1 MADRFWRGGAGTWD
15 TTSTTNWSATSGGV
29 GGASV
34 PTAADNVF
42 FDQAGAYTVT
52 MTGALNCLDITVSA
66 GTVTFATGTSPTL
79 NIRGSMSLLTG
90 TVWGSTGN
98 ITFSSTSTGRTVTTN
113 GVTISGSVTFNGAGG
128 GWTLGSALTLA
139 PSRGFSVVAGTF
151 DTSSVGNYSISCGTF
166 TSVGSSTR
174 VLNLNNSTITFGVS
188 VSGTIVNFTN
198 TGITL
203 NAGTSTFS
211 TSQIS
216 NSSLDLAGLT
226 YYDLTFNNGNRTNST
241 FTINGS
247 NTFNNFSISGQ
258 SNTGSFRFLFSGN
271 QTINTLILNAGINSI
286 SRTSL
291 FSSVLG
297 TQRTLNVTTTS
308 GSLSDYDFRDIAI
321 TGAAAPLTGS
331 RLGDCGRNSGITFP
345 APKTVYYRN
354 VNISNWG
361 NTISWS
367 ETLGGTADSSMFPLA
382 QDTAVFPA
390 TTYPSTSSTVTI
402 NAPYNIG
409 TIDMSLRTVSMTL
422 AFSPSITPFVY
433 GDFITGTGIAFSGT
447 SATLSFSGDTN
458 QNITSAG
465 KSFTNNIAVEKVNG
479 SFILQDNFTTTG
491 SVFTL
496 SSGTIDLQS
505 YTLSVPVFSSSN
517 SATRSINF
525 GTGQINCTSN
535 SSTNPWNTGVATGL
549 TTTGSKTVNITST
562 LATGSL
568 SLFSGN
574 NSESNALDFNFTAG
588 SYTLNLFA
596 NSNYTVRNINLT
608 GFSGAITTNQSGTIF
623 GDLTLSS
630 TMTGSVS
637 STFSLTFASTSATPR
652 IITSY
657 GKTLDFPILFNG
669 VGGTWKLADALTL
682 GSTRALTLTSGNLDL
697 DSNTLTA
704 GLFAS
709 NNSNARSIRFALGNI
724 VLLSTGTIWNTST
737 STNLTCDGNLSVVNY
752 NSSLTNSVTFL
763 CGSLSP
769 SNSINFNFGGSGAY
783 PLTISGVVGGLDMS
797 SYRGIL
803 ANSTRTICR
812 DFFLTSSFSSTPASG
827 TNVTTFEV
835 ESGNSILFESNKTLD
850 FPITIN
856 SPNAVIAS
864 SNGLVLGLTRTLTL
878 TAGTLALFSSS
889 SIGSF
894 SSSNSNTRTLAL
906 GSNTLTVNG
915 TLFDITNSFGMTIE
929 FGDGTPGNPY
939 GLIDMASASTK
950 TFNGGGLQ
958 SYPTLNQGGSGTL
971 TITGN
976 NKFYDLTATVK
987 PSTISFTGGS
997 TNIFTSFSLSGISG
1011 SLVTLTS
1018 TNTTQATLQ
1027 KSSIWYMGNNSTNA
1041 GNNTGL
1047 TFTSGGGI
1055 DYLSVSYINGTV
1067 LSSVYLG
1074 NFFAFF

>member
-34 PTAADNVF
+34 PTTADNVF

-52 MTGALNCLDITVSA
+52 MTGALACLDITVSA
-66 GTVTFATGTSPTL
+66 GTVNFATGTSPTL
-79 NIRGSMSLLTG
+79 NIRGSMSLLAG
-90 TVWGSTGN
+90 TVWGSTGT

-113 GVTISGSVTFNGAGG
+113 GVTISGSVIFNGAGG

-139 PSRGFSVVAGTF
+139 SGRSFSLIAGTF
-151 DTSSVGNYSISCGTF
+151 DTSSVGNYAISCGSF
-166 TSVGSSTR
+166 NSNAGSPRT
-174 VLNLNNSTITFGVS
+174 LNLNNSTITFGLG
-188 VSGTIVNFTN
+188 VSGNIVNFTN

-211 TSQIS
+211 TSQTAS
-216 NSSLDLAGLT
+216 SSLDLAGLT
-226 YYDLTFNNGNRTNST
+226 YYNLTFDNGSRVNPI

-258 SNTGSFRFLFSGN
+258 SSNSSSRFLFSGN
-271 QTINTLILNAGINSI
+271 QTINTLILNAGVNPTA
-286 SRTSL
+286 RTSL

-354 VNISNWG
+354 TNTSNW
-361 NTISWS
+361 NNAISWS
-367 ETLGGTADSSMFPLA
+367 ETLGGTADAAMFPLA
-382 QDTAVFPA
+382 QDTVVFPA
-390 TTYPSTSSTVTI
+390 TTYPSTSSSVTI
-402 NAPYNIG
+402 SSSYNIG

-422 AFSPSITPFVY
+422 IFSASANPVVY
-433 GDFITGTGIAFSGT
+433 GDFITGTGITFSGNT
-447 SATLSFSGDTN
+447 ATLSFSGDTN

-465 KSFTNNIAVEKVNG
+465 KSFPSNIAVEKVNG
-479 SFILQDNFTTTG
+479 LFILQDNFTTTG
-491 SVFTL
+491 SSFAL

-505 YTLSVPVFSSSN
+505 YTLSVSTFSSSN

-525 GTGQINCTSN
+525 GTGQITCTSN
-535 SSTNPWNTGVATGL
+535 TSVNPWNTGTAIGFTA
-549 TTTGSKTVNITST
+549 TGSKTVNITST
-562 LATGSL
+562 SAGTMN
-568 SLFSGN
+568 LFSGN
-574 NSESNALDFNFTAG
+574 VSESNALDFNFTAG
-588 SYTLNLFA
+588 SYALTLFV
-596 NSNYTVRNINLT
+596 NSFYTARNINLT
-608 GFSGAITTNQSGTIF
+608 GFSGTITTGQSGTIF

-630 TMTGSVS
+630 TMTGSVAS
-637 STFSLTFASTSATPR
+637 GNPLTFASTSATPR

-657 GKTLDFPILFNG
+657 GKTLDFPIAFNG

-697 DSNTLTA
+697 DSNTLTV

-709 NNSNARSIRFALGNI
+709 SNSNARSIRFAFGNI
-724 VLLSTGTIWNTST
+724 VLLSTGTIWTTST
-737 STNLTCDGNLSVVNY
+737 STNFTCDGNLSSVNY
-752 NSSLTNSVTFL
+752 SSSLTNSVAFL

-783 PLTISGVVGGLDMS
+783 PLSVTGVVGGLDLS
-797 SYRGIL
+797 SYRGVL
-803 ANSTRTICR
+803 ANNTRTICR

-827 TNVTTFEV
+827 INVTTFQV
-835 ESGNSILFESNKTLD
+835 ESGNSIQFESNKTLD

-856 SPNAVIAS
+856 SPNAIIAS
-864 SNGLVLGLTRTLTL
+864 FNGLVLGSTRTLTL

-894 SSSNSNTRTLAL
+894 SSSNSNTRTLEL

-915 TLFDITNSFGMTIE
+915 TLFDITNSLGMTISS
-929 FGDGTPGNPY
+929 GDGTPGNPY
-939 GLIDMASASTK
+939 GVIDMASASTK
-950 TFNGGGLQ
+950 NFNGGGLQ

-976 NKFYDLTATVK
+976 NKFYDLTATVR